1 MNAESL
7 PVPQESELYARI
19 AAMVPD
25 MDAER
30 ARAVLTAHDVRLTS
44 PLPARRE
51 LRVRRLYCEGTKEG
65 TEGNDGPFTIDIPLG
80 SGPWVIA
87 SRNNSAGKSSLLWAL
102 SFALRGEGLK
112 DFRRAETEGWFS
124 YVRADVE
131 VAGVAASIRLTF
143 DKPARPRAELLTADT
158 IDQLLALDGRE
169 EDGPGV
175 RRAASAGPDG
185 VGELIDRFMLDR
197 LGLRP
202 VSVWKAKA
210 GAPKDADGNR
220 DSAEQVHR
228 WSSFSYAITLNSGHD
243 TNLLGPTH
251 WGQLPARLLQI
262 FLDVPYAS
270 ELTRLTAEEKK
281 EGQEGRHFQRRAKED
296 ALARTAQTE
305 PLREALNQAK
315 ERLSRLEAGQ
325 PDLTGLLADADAA
338 AQQVARHQATHQQ
351 AEEQLAIAHKARLK
365 DARNSRRSRQSM
377 AARLL
382 LGALDPEACPRCDR
396 EIDDKRRAQED
407 SEHRCAVC
415 AHQLPELEEDPEAQA
430 AAMQRLVDRENAS
443 RTAEDQAREAVQ
455 TAGSVL
461 EASRAA
467 HDQAQH
473 RLIAARSGDWY
484 ATLEAARR
492 EVYQIEGA
500 LAVATGTHAEL
511 PAAVGNFVSA
521 ENTAATGQVEDPDMF
536 VLAAATKV
544 LKQVVAEHSR
554 ALFKELNEEIVR
566 IARKLG
572 VTNLTS
578 VSLDLSGRVNAKKSG
593 APRKFED
600 FSPTERLRMRIAAVV
615 GMITIGRKHGIMSHP
630 GLLLIDAPTAEEL
643 VPGDARL
650 VLETLYETA
659 TTVPGMQIVITSIEE
674 ALWEIFPSDR
684 IVTGPEDRQ
693 LF

>member
-1 MNAESL
+1 MTAENL
-7 PVPQESELYARI
+7 PVPQENELYARI

-25 MDAER
+25 ADAEQV
-30 ARAVLTAHDVRLTS
+30 RAVLTKHDVRLTS

-65 TEGNDGPFTIDIPLG
+65 TEGSDGPFAIDIPLG
-80 SGPWVIA
+80 PGPWVIA
-87 SRNNSAGKSSLLWAL
+87 SRINSAGKSSLLWAL

-124 YVRADVE
+124 YVRADIE

-143 DKPARPRAELLTADT
+143 DKPARPRADLLTADS
-158 IDQLLALDGRE
+158 IDQLLALEGRE
-169 EDGPGV
+169 EGGVGV
-175 RRAASAGPDG
+175 RKAASAGPDG

-281 EGQEGRHFQRRAKED
+281 EGQDGRHVQRRARED
-296 ALARTAQTE
+296 ALARRAQTE
-305 PLREALNQAK
+305 PLREALSQAR
-315 ERLSRLEAGQ
+315 ERLTALEAGQ
-325 PDLTGLLADADAA
+325 PNLTGLLADVDAA
-338 AQQVARHQATHQQ
+338 AQLVARDQANHRHVQ
-351 AEEQLAIAHKARLK
+351 EQFVIAHKARLK
-365 DARNSRRSRQSM
+365 DARNSRRSRQSQ

-396 EIDDKRRAQED
+396 EIDEKRRAQED

-415 AHQLPELEEDPEAQA
+415 AHRLPDIEDDRDAQA
-430 AAMQRLVDRENAS
+430 AALQRLADREEAS
-443 RTAEDQAREAVQ
+443 RTAEEQAQTAVQ
-455 TAGSVL
+455 AAVSAL
-461 EASRAA
+461 ESSRAS
-467 HDQAQH
+467 HDQAEH
-473 RLIAARSGDWY
+473 RLAAARSGDWY
-484 ATLEAARR
+484 AKLEAARR

-511 PAAVGNFVSA
+511 PDAVGDFVSA
-521 ENTAATGQVEDPDMF
+521 ENAATIGQVEDSDTL

-578 VSLDLSGRVNAKKSG
+578 VNLDLSGRVNAKKSG

-600 FSPTERLRMRIAAVV
+600 FSPTERLRMRIATVV

-659 TTVPGMQIVITSIEE
+659 TSIPGMQIVITSIEE
-674 ALWEIFPSDR
+674 ALWEIFPNDR
-684 IVTGPEDRQ
+684 IVTGSEDRQ